1 MAQELYWIWLAENCG
16 AGSSIPALVYGM
28 GLTAK
33 DVYDGALDSADT
45 LDDETR
51 GNILGRLKNRDLS
64 DAERILAKCA
74 SSEIDIITPESE
86 RYPEKLRA
94 IRDFPAVL
102 YVRGK
107 LPSTSDR
114 MLTAVVGT
122 RTMSD
127 YGRKTAYALGAGLAF
142 GGSVLVSGMAL
153 GADSMAIMGAM
164 EAGGTVIAV
173 LGSGVDV
180 IYPREHQQLYR
191 EIMKNGAVISEFK
204 PGSAPAGRNFPIRN
218 RIMSGLSD
226 ATVVVEAGEKSGALI
241 TAGTAVKQGRLLFA
255 VPGRVGDKGAE
266 GTNQLICDGA
276 IPVTTAED
284 ILSEF
289 EFMYQKTVSVDRA
302 HTMLHGL
309 NMEDL
314 SRDAMTR
321 GRISTSE
328 NRGGFYGRGSYGGK
342 YRGDVPMQMNPQA
355 EHEKTEYGKDTVSA
369 SAEKNELQ
377 KNGTE
382 PGKTSS
388 GRKRAEAMRPENS
401 GITAAAKSILNA
413 VFPPKKESVTP
424 PVHQSHEKTE
434 EKMIPAKKIELDML
448 DENEIKVYNKMKPS
462 VPVMPETLA
471 DDTLDVADILSALT
485 ILEMAGAVESGGS
498 GYFMRIQP
506 DDIMQSPND

>member
-1 MAQELYWIWLAENCG
+1 MAQELYWIWLAEHCG
-16 AGSSIPALVYGM
+16 AGSTIPAQITGM

-33 DVYDGALDSADT
+33 DVYEGALDSADD

-51 GNILGRLKNRDLS
+51 AHLNNKLTDRDLGE
-64 DAERILAKCA
+64 AERILAKCA
-74 SSEIDIITPESE
+74 SSEITVITPESE
-86 RYPEKLRA
+86 LYPEKLRS

-102 YVRGK
+102 YVRGS
-107 LPSTSDR
+107 LPVTSNR

-127 YGRKTAYALGAGLAF
+127 YGRKTAYSLGAGLAF

-164 EAGGTVIAV
+164 EAGGTIIAV

-191 EIMKNGAVISEFK
+191 EIMKNGAVISEFR
-204 PGSAPAGRNFPIRN
+204 PGAAPSGRNFPIRN

-241 TAGTAVKQGRLLFA
+241 TARTALKQGRILFA
-255 VPGRVGDKGAE
+255 VPGRVGDEGAE

-284 ILSEF
+284 VLSEF
-289 EFMYQKTVSVDRA
+289 EFMYQKTVSVNRA

-309 NMEDL
+309 NMENL
-314 SRDAMTR
+314 SLNAMTR

-328 NRGGFYGRGSYGGK
+328 NRGGYYGKGSYGGR
-342 YRGDVPMQMNPQA
+342 YRGDVPVQVNQQLNPEEVPPA
-355 EHEKTEYGKDTVSA
+355 EEYRKPPVKKTEQPKKT
-369 SAEKNELQ
+369 
-377 KNGTE
+377 TE
-382 PGKTSS
+382 PEKKPTE
-388 GRKRAEAMRPENS
+388 KP

-413 VFPPKKESVTP
+413 VFPPKKDSGEGIR
-424 PVHQSHEKTE
+424 EKTE
-434 EKMIPAKKIELDML
+434 EKMIPARKIELDML
-448 DENEIKVYNKMKPS
+448 DETEIKVYNKMKPS
-462 VPVMPETLA
+462 VPVMPESLA
-471 DDTLDVADILSALT
+471 DDTLDVSGVLSALT

-498 GYFMRIQP
+498 GYFMRVQP

>member
-1 MAQELYWIWLAENCG
+1 MAQELYWIWLAEHCG
-16 AGSSIPALVYGM
+16 AGSTIPAQITGM

-33 DVYDGALDSADT
+33 DVYEGALDCADD

-51 GNILGRLKNRDLS
+51 AHLNKKLTDRDLS
-64 DAERILAKCA
+64 EAERILAKCA
-74 SSEIDIITPESE
+74 SSEITVITPESE
-86 RYPEKLRA
+86 RYPEKLKS

-102 YVRGK
+102 YVRGS
-107 LPSTSDR
+107 LPVTSNR

-127 YGRKTAYALGAGLAF
+127 YGRKTAYSLGAGLAF

-164 EAGGTVIAV
+164 EAGGTIIAV

-191 EIMKNGAVISEFK
+191 EIMKNGAVISEFR
-204 PGSAPAGRNFPIRN
+204 PGAAPSGRNFPIRN

-241 TAGTAVKQGRLLFA
+241 TARTALKQGRILFA
-255 VPGRVGDKGAE
+255 VPGRVGDEGAE

-284 ILSEF
+284 VLSEF
-289 EFMYQKTVSVDRA
+289 EFMYQKTVSVNRA

-309 NMEDL
+309 NMENL
-314 SRDAMTR
+314 SLNAMTR

-328 NRGGFYGRGSYGGK
+328 NRGGYYGKGSYGGR
-342 YRGDVPMQMNPQA
+342 YRGDVPVQTDRTS
-355 EHEKTEYGKDTVSA
+355 EKTEAVPERAAVPVKKEPVKKQEPEKKPEGKKQ
-369 SAEKNELQ
+369 AEK
-377 KNGTE
+377 T
-382 PGKTSS
+382 
-388 GRKRAEAMRPENS
+388 
-401 GITAAAKSILNA
+401 GITSAAKSILNA
-413 VFPPKKESVTP
+413 VFPPKKESGEEFR
-424 PVHQSHEKTE
+424 EKTE
-434 EKMIPAKKIELDML
+434 EKMIPARKIELDML
-448 DENEIKVYNKMKPS
+448 DETEIKVYNKMKPS
-462 VPVMPETLA
+462 VPVMPEALA
-471 DDTLDVADILSALT
+471 DDTLDVSGVLSALT

-498 GYFMRIQP
+498 GYFMRVQP